1 MNIEVACAKGF
12 RPFGNKRTI
21 GFAWD
26 TQTAVTGLIGIS
38 RAVLCKSLSFLSG
51 KKESIKS
58 FNTNLSINQQRCGL
72 MKISSRILRVT
83 HCQCQKKNKR
93 LKPLL

>member
-1 MNIEVACAKGF
+1 MFYENIRGLVQLMRAQIYSLCRKYFLVYSFDILVLSLEGF
-12 RPFGNKRTI
+12 YWSK
-21 GFAWD
+21 
-26 TQTAVTGLIGIS
+26 
-38 RAVLCKSLSFLSG
+38 
-51 KKESIKS
+51 KS